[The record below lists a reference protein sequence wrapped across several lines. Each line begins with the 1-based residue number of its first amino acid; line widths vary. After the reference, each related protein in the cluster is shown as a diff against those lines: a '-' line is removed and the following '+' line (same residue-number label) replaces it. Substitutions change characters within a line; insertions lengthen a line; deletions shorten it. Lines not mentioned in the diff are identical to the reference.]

1 MKRQRAR
8 QLLPPGAPRQSRS
21 CRSAL
26 RELEAAAGLHAAVL
40 LALDHAAVARQE
52 PALLEGRTQLRLEVG
67 ERLGNAVA
75 HRAGLTGETAARHR
89 GHDVELVQAVG
100 GLQGL
105 P

>member
-52 PALLEGRTQLRLEVG
+52 PALRERRTQLRLEVG
-67 ERLGNAVA
+67 ERLGNALALTVILPTPGLIQTRATAFLRLPVA
-75 HRAGLTGETAARHR
+75 
-89 GHDVELVQAVG
+89 
-100 GLQGL
+100 
-105 P
+105 